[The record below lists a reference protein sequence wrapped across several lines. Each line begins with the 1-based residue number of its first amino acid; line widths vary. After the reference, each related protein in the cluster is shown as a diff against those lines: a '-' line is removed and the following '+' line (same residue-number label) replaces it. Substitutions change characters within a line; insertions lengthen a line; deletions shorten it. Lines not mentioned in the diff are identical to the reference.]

1 MADFR
6 KLAKGN
12 PLKPGRVS
20 IPQLDPL
27 AEIDTQSQQP
37 KQEPRK
43 TAKKTAPDTHKTSQ
57 PTSTL
62 PPESDDLDSYK
73 SKYLR
78 KEEEK
83 VSKTFRF
90 YKWRYEQLEHEVRA
104 TGLSQWQIIDVGLE
118 MYFRDNQKI
127 SKYGFK
133 YIADV
138 ERHSQPR
145 LR

>member
-6 KLAKGN
+6 KLSKDN
-12 PLKPGRVS
+12 PLKPGRVV

-27 AEIDTQSQQP
+27 AEIGTQSEKL

-43 TAKKTAPDTHKTSQ
+43 TASVRKKSSQ
-57 PTSTL
+57 LMST
-62 PPESDDLDSYK
+62 PETEPDDLDNYK

-83 VSKTFRF
+83 VTKTFRM
-90 YKWRYEQLEHEVRA
+90 YKWRYEQLEQEVRD

-118 MYFRDNQKI
+118 MYFRDKQK
-127 SKYGFK
+127 K
-133 YIADV
+133 
-138 ERHSQPR
+138 Q
-145 LR
+145 

>member
-6 KLAKGN
+6 KLAKDN

-27 AEIDTQSQQP
+27 AEIDAQNQKP

-43 TAKKTAPDTHKTSQ
+43 TVKKPTTVTKKSRQH
-57 PTSTL
+57 TSTL
-62 PPESDDLDSYK
+62 PPEPDDLDSYK
-73 SKYLR
+73 SRYLR

-83 VSKTFRF
+83 VTTTYRM
-90 YKWRYEQLEHEVRA
+90 YKWRYVQLEHEVRD

-118 MYFRDNQKI
+118 MYFRDKQK
-127 SKYGFK
+127 K
-133 YIADV
+133 
-138 ERHSQPR
+138 Q
-145 LR
+145 

>member
-6 KLAKGN
+6 KLSKDN
-12 PLKPGRVS
+12 PLKPGRVA

-27 AEIDTQSQQP
+27 AEIDTQRHKL

-43 TAKKTAPDTHKTSQ
+43 PASVTKKSSQ
-57 PTSTL
+57 RVAT
-62 PPESDDLDSYK
+62 PPEPDDLDSYK

-83 VSKTFRF
+83 VTKTFRM
-90 YKWRYEQLEHEVRA
+90 YKWRYEQLEHEVRD

-118 MYFRDNQKI
+118 MYFRDKQK
-127 SKYGFK
+127 K
-133 YIADV
+133 
-138 ERHSQPR
+138 Q
-145 LR
+145 

>member
-6 KLAKGN
+6 KLSKDN
-12 PLKPGRVS
+12 PLKPGRVA

-27 AEIDTQSQQP
+27 TEIGTQSQKP

-43 TAKKTAPDTHKTSQ
+43 TAQKSAPVTNKISHT
-57 PTSTL
+57 PPTL
-62 PPESDDLDSYK
+62 PPESSDLDSYK

-83 VSKTFRF
+83 VTKTFRI
-90 YKWRYEQLEHEVRA
+90 YKWRYEQLEHEVRE

-118 MYFRDNQKI
+118 MYFRDKL
-127 SKYGFK
+127 KDK
-133 YIADV
+133 
-138 ERHSQPR
+138 
-145 LR
+145 

>member
-6 KLAKGN
+6 KLSKDN

-27 AEIDTQSQQP
+27 AEIDAQNQKP
-37 KQEPRK
+37 KQKPRK
-43 TAKKTAPDTHKTSQ
+43 RIEKLVPVTEKSSQ
-57 PTSTL
+57 RIATP

-83 VSKTFRF
+83 VTKTFRM
-90 YKWRYEQLEHEVRA
+90 YKWRYEQLEHEVRD

-118 MYFRDNQKI
+118 MYFRDKQRK
-127 SKYGFK
+127 
-133 YIADV
+133 
-138 ERHSQPR
+138 Q
-145 LR
+145 

>member
-6 KLAKGN
+6 KLSKDN
-12 PLKPGRVS
+12 PLKPGRVA

-27 AEIDTQSQQP
+27 AEIDTQNQEP

-43 TAKKTAPDTHKTSQ
+43 TVEKPAPVPKKSSQ
-57 PTSTL
+57 RISTP
-62 PPESDDLDSYK
+62 PPEPDDLDSYK

-83 VSKTFRF
+83 VTKTFRM
-90 YKWRYEQLEHEVRA
+90 YKWRYEQLEHEVRD

-118 MYFRDNQKI
+118 MYFRDKQK
-127 SKYGFK
+127 K
-133 YIADV
+133 
-138 ERHSQPR
+138 Q
-145 LR
+145 